1 MKIRK
6 KKVRKVN
13 KLFILVI
20 VSLILD
26 ISVSLYISP
35 LTVKLSYELEDMK
48 TRIKQLK
55 EENDRL
61 RISIGELAN
70 KERITTI
77 ASEEGLSYNQDSVI
91 SLKPFED

>member
-77 ASEEGLSYNQDSVI
+77 ASEEGLTYNQDSFI

>member
-6 KKVRKVN
+6 KKVRKIN
-13 KLFILVI
+13 RLFVLVI
-20 VSLILD
+20 ISLMIN

-48 TRIKQLK
+48 NKIKELK
-55 EENDRL
+55 EENDKL
-61 RISIGELAN
+61 RISIGNLAN

-77 ASEEGLSYNQDSVI
+77 AREEGLSYNQSSVI
-91 SLKPFED
+91 YINSPED